1 MNFMRGL
8 TIALLMLIVGSVY
21 GQEVKAYKLYNKK
34 GKEVSFSKMVKS
46 LSNYEVILLGELH
59 NDPISHWMHFEMVK
73 SLSKDRENVNLC
85 FEMLETD
92 NGEIVK
98 EYAEGM
104 IREKDFLSQM
114 RLWPNHKTDY
124 QPLISYAVERGYHVA
139 ASNVPRRYAA
149 LVARKGI
156 SALDSISDKAKTFL
170 PPLPFPFDPEAR
182 EYASMIEMMSG
193 HGEMSGENMA
203 KAQALKDAAMAW
215 FLNKNHSAGE
225 LSFHINGDYHSADY
239 GGIFRYL
246 MLYNEGLDVAVFS
259 TVTAE
264 NGEWKEEFEGRAD
277 FILVVTDTMVKT
289 H

>member
-1 MNFMRGL
+1 MKSIIL
-8 TIALLMLIVGSVY
+8 ALFIFIIGSVY
-21 GQEVKAYKLYNKK
+21 GQDANAYKLYTKN
-34 GKEVSFSKMVKS
+34 GKEITFSKMVKS
-46 LSNYEVILLGELH
+46 LSNFEVILLGELH
-59 NDPISHWMHFEMVK
+59 NDPISHWMHFEVVK
-73 SLSKDRENVNLC
+73 SLSKNRDNVNLC

-92 NGEIVK
+92 NSEIVK

-124 QPLISYAVERGYHVA
+124 QPLISYAVERGFNVT

-149 LVARKGI
+149 LVARKGVA
-156 SALDSISDKAKTFL
+156 SLDSISDEAKTFL
-170 PPLPFPFDPEAR
+170 PPIPFPFDSKAP

-203 KAQALKDAAMAW
+203 AAQALKDASMAW
-215 FLNKNHSAGE
+215 FLSQSHSEGQ

-246 MLYNEGLDVAVFS
+246 KIYNKDLNVAVFS

-264 NGEWKEEFEGRAD
+264 NGDWKDEFEGRAD
-277 FILVVTDTMVKT
+277 FILVVTDSMTKT